1 MGKRWQDR
9 MVVMISVVALLGVTV
24 GATYKLHASNDA
36 PISATL
42 TQNPD
47 QFTGDVRKAY
57 LVARDHPELL
67 AQLHCY
73 CGCEQQDGHK
83 SLLDCYRTNHAASC
97 DICVGEAVTAAKLA
111 DEGMPVE
118 QIRDALRQRYDHA
131 S

>member
-9 MVVMISVVALLGVTV
+9 VAMIVSVVALLAVTV
-24 GATYKLHASNDA
+24 GAAYKLHASNYA
-36 PISATL
+36 SASTSLTL
-42 TQNPD
+42 NPD

-57 LVARDHPELL
+57 RVARDHPELL

-73 CGCEQQDGHK
+73 CGCELQDGHK

-118 QIRDALRQRYDHA
+118 QIRD
-131 S
+131 